1 MDSTFTTV
9 LSLLIIVCT
18 VIAIIRHYDVRLV
31 LFTAGLLLAS
41 LAGDPL
47 LVFKSFEKKMGDG
60 GIIAPIC
67 SAMGYAFVLRAIGA
81 DKEMV
86 RLLITPIR
94 KIRFLL
100 IPGGCLIGFFTNMA
114 ITSQTASAAAVGPIL
129 IPIMIAAR
137 WHPIIAGA
145 TLVLGCS
152 AGGNLFNPGE
162 PDIVTIHNASGIA
175 IPDIINS
182 VVMPEMTGFL
192 VAVIAFTIL
201 AYLVVPKQEFH
212 ESEFHSEEFLRTKI
226 NFAKALLPPLPI
238 ILLMC
243 SQPSFSPFDSILMI
257 YPKGIP
263 VAHAMI
269 FSTIIA
275 IIVAHGK
282 INEKA
287 EQFFEGIGY
296 GFIHV
301 ISLIITATCF
311 IDALEAV
318 GLVKYLVR
326 SVEDFGIMAKSISGF
341 VPYTF
346 AVLSGS
352 GTAPSVAFTNAVV
365 PSLSQVNTSGAVD
378 IGLLGAIGATFG
390 RTMSPVAAVVIFATS
405 LCHVKPLQIVER
417 TAPALLCGFIA
428 VLIIMFLR

>member
-1 MDSTFTTV
+1 MDSNV
-9 LSLLIIVCT
+9 LTICSLLIIVGA
-18 VIAIIRHYDVRLV
+18 VIAIIRHFDVRLV
-31 LFTAGLLLAS
+31 LFTAGLLIAS

-47 LVFKSFEKKMGDG
+47 LVFKGFQEKMGDES
-60 GIIAPIC
+60 IIAPIC

-94 KIRFLL
+94 RIRFLL

-114 ITSQTASAAAVGPIL
+114 ITSQTATAAAVGPIL

-162 PDIVTIHNASGIA
+162 PDIVTINRASGIA
-175 IPDIINS
+175 VPDIINAAI
-182 VVMPEMTGFL
+182 VPEISGFL
-192 VAVIAFTIL
+192 VAVIVFTIFS
-201 AYLVVPKQEFH
+201 YMFTPKEEFQ
-212 ESEFHSEEFLRTKI
+212 ESEFHSEEFLKTKI
-226 NFAKALLPPLPI
+226 NIAKALLPPLPI

-243 SQPSFSPFDSILMI
+243 SQPSFSLFTSITLLF
-257 YPKGIP
+257 PSGIP
-263 VAHAMI
+263 VLYVMI

-275 IIVAHGK
+275 IIVAGGK

-296 GFIHV
+296 GFTHV
-301 ISLIITATCF
+301 ISLIITASCF
-311 IDALEAV
+311 ISSLEAV
-318 GLVKYLVR
+318 GLVGYLVR
-326 SVEDFGIMAKSISGF
+326 SVQDFGILAKFISGII
-341 VPYTF
+341 PYTF

-352 GTAPSVAFTNAVV
+352 GTTPSVAFTKAVV
-365 PSLSQVNTSGAVD
+365 PALSQINTTGAVD
-378 IGLLGAIGATFG
+378 IGILGAIGASFG
-390 RTMSPVAAVVIFATS
+390 RTMSPAAAVVIFATS
-405 LCHVKPLQIVER
+405 LCHIKPLHIVKR